1 MITRLSLSEVHSGLA
16 QKSRAGARSETQLL
30 NNLPN
35 QPSPIEPSPLTA
47 KLTTTHSPTMS
58 AAPPPTDSA
67 ADKGKAKAT
76 DDQSAPSPSPSPS
89 PSAGVRPVPKAT
101 GIIVIGMAGS
111 GKTTFMQRV
120 NAYLHEQQMPPYVLN
135 LDPAVTHL
143 PFTANI
149 DIRDTVDYQEV
160 MKQ

>member
-1 MITRLSLSEVHSGLA
+1 MSTPA
-16 QKSRAGARSETQLL
+16 PTT
-30 NNLPN
+30 
-35 QPSPIEPSPLTA
+35 EPSL
-47 KLTTTHSPTMS
+47 
-58 AAPPPTDSA
+58 
-67 ADKGKAKAT
+67 DKGKSKAT
-76 DDQSAPSPSPSPS
+76 EAQSASDPSPSSGPKP
-89 PSAGVRPVPKAT
+89 APKAT

-111 GKTTFMQRV
+111 GKTTFMQRI
-120 NAYLHEQQMPPYVLN
+120 NAYLHEQQQPPYVLN

>member
-1 MITRLSLSEVHSGLA
+1 
-16 QKSRAGARSETQLL
+16 
-30 NNLPN
+30 
-35 QPSPIEPSPLTA
+35 
-47 KLTTTHSPTMS
+47 MS
-58 AAPPPTDSA
+58 APPPPTSDPAPS
-67 ADKGKAKAT
+67 DKGKAKAL
-76 DDQSAPSPSPSPS
+76 DAQSAPAPSPTSGP
-89 PSAGVRPVPKAT
+89 RPVPKAT
-101 GIIVIGMAGS
+101 AIIVIGMAGS

>member
-1 MITRLSLSEVHSGLA
+1 
-16 QKSRAGARSETQLL
+16 
-30 NNLPN
+30 
-35 QPSPIEPSPLTA
+35 
-47 KLTTTHSPTMS
+47 MS
-58 AAPPPTDSA
+58 DSAPAAAPA
-67 ADKGKAKAT
+67 ADKGKERAT
-76 DDQSAPSPSPSPS
+76 DSGPAQSAEEPSPSSGSKP
-89 PSAGVRPVPKAT
+89 APKAT

-120 NAYLHEQQMPPYVLN
+120 NAYLHEQQQPPYVLN